1 MRGGK
6 RLENTSWVNERYEK
20 HYQIA
25 RWILAIGMA
34 ILAILVLQDEDL
46 VIAMRLTVLFVIA
59 TWLLSYPTSSF
70 SMKLINYA
78 DERKGTARKVF
89 FYLAVLGTMFFVW
102 YIAMQVLLEI
112 WVFSMGVGSLDS
124 FIIACVIVSVA
135 LFLSWPQSML
145 VLIMRKWFLK
155 TEA

>member
-1 MRGGK
+1 MEK
-6 RLENTSWVNERYEK
+6 MYWVNERYEK

-25 RWILAIGMA
+25 RWILTIGLA
-34 ILAILVLQDEDL
+34 ILAILALQDEDL

-78 DERKGTARKVF
+78 DERQGTVKKVL
-89 FYLAVLGTMFFVW
+89 FYLAVLGAMFFVW
-102 YIAMQVLLEI
+102 YIAIRVLIGL
-112 WVFSMGVGSLDS
+112 WVFTMGAGSLDS
-124 FIIACVIVSVA
+124 FIIACIILSIA
-135 LFLSWPQSML
+135 LFLPWLQSIL

-155 TEA
+155 NQA